1 MKRLALS
8 LHCSQYRRLPSQTF
22 LGRIFKV
29 ILLVIISILGIKLSN
44 VPPSIPSSNLR
55 RSRLEGYFFDFSSFA
70 AHPST
75 EEIGLQHQEDY
86 LPGLKAILHG
96 QLVPPDQVGFFNFSL
111 QMLSMYLLFCH
122 HDDFNLWDRFHVGEL
137 CEDAINLGLI
147 LINLENST
155 QSHLGG
161 KLSSKVVNDHCLAD
175 ILMSTIHWQVT
186 RTLESMLTFT
196 SGSFS
201 FPLCGCKLSAC
212 DPIM

>member
-44 VPPSIPSSNLR
+44 VPPSIPSLNLR
-55 RSRLEGYFFDFSSFA
+55 RSRLEGYFYDVSSFSA
-70 AHPST
+70 RPST

-111 QMLSMYLLFCH
+111 QILFYVSFVPRQHIMLIYEI
-122 HDDFNLWDRFHVGEL
+122 V
-137 CEDAINLGLI
+137 
-147 LINLENST
+147 
-155 QSHLGG
+155 
-161 KLSSKVVNDHCLAD
+161 
-175 ILMSTIHWQVT
+175 
-186 RTLESMLTFT
+186 SMLW
-196 SGSFS
+196 SFARMRS
-201 FPLCGCKLSAC
+201 TLG
-212 DPIM
+212 